1 MSLHPGDFFA
11 FVHCETPMRAFSRGR
26 EDRKD
31 SFYILVFK
39 PAGRARTCRADRHE
53 KTEKEGSETASMTI
67 F

>member
-39 PAGRARTCRADRHE
+39 PAGGPAHAARIAVKKRKRKDPKQR
-53 KTEKEGSETASMTI
+53 
-67 F
+67 